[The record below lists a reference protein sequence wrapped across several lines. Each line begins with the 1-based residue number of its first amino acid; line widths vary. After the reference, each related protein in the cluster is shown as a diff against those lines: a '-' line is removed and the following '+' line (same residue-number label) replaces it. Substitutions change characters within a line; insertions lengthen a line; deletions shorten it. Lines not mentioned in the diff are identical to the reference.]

1 MNNLFNLVKY
11 ELSKIYFKKSTI
23 IAIIMLFAFAI
34 LVAAVSPKSDA
45 MKAQKLIKQYYTNN
59 RDISKVDK
67 VTEKE
72 KNDLRSY
79 TNIFDLDRYKE
90 FKVENMRE
98 LKKTLKEAKK
108 NGDTGYEYNS
118 MLKELDMLKKLDIKA
133 KPYYFGFWG
142 DLNEMDSSK
151 SVLIVLLLCLCL
163 GLSGVFSE
171 EYAKGVDAL
180 ILSSKHGKKTI
191 IRAKIISSC
200 IYSSSIAL
208 LFWGTVFISLI
219 LKYRSLEG
227 FNVPVQ
233 LLRYYGGCPHNLNFF
248 QLFAAKLSM
257 SLIGTIAFS
266 LLLLMCSSKINSTLK
281 TFFAGFALVFIPSYI
296 VENLL
301 NLTTSNFPVFGV
313 LNSYSYFISP
323 TSLFTPFK
331 PFYNILTIP
340 VLNIVACGTALVIFS
355 IISIHATG
363 QAFRKHQVTN

>member
-11 ELSKIYFKKSTI
+11 ELSKIYFKKSTV
-23 IAIIMLFAFAI
+23 IAIILLIAFAI
-34 LVAAVSPKSDA
+34 LGAAVSPKSTA

-59 RDISKVDK
+59 HDISKVDK
-67 VTEKE
+67 VTEEE

-79 TNIFDLDRYKE
+79 TNIFDLDTYKE
-90 FKVENMRE
+90 FKVAEMHNM
-98 LKKTLKEAKK
+98 KKILKEAKK
-108 NGDTGYEYNS
+108 NGDTGYAYKS

-142 DLNEMDSSK
+142 FLNEINSSK
-151 SVLIVLLLCLCL
+151 SVLVVLLLCLCL

-208 LFWGTVFISLI
+208 LFWGTVIISFI

-227 FNVPVQ
+227 FNVPMQ
-233 LLRYYGGCPHNLNFF
+233 LLRNYDCPYNLNLF
-248 QLFAAKLSM
+248 QLFLAKLSM
-257 SLIGTIAFS
+257 TLIGVIAFS

-296 VENLL
+296 AENLL
-301 NLTTSNFPVFGV
+301 NIAHSIFAVFGV
-313 LNSYSYFISP
+313 LNSYAYFISP
-323 TSLFTPFK
+323 SNLFVPFN
-331 PFYNILTIP
+331 PFCNLFTIP
-340 VLNIVACGTALVIFS
+340 VLTIVACGTALVIFS
-355 IISIHATG
+355 IISIYVTG